1 MRLATGYRR
10 RKLVLCVPAKGGGDM
25 RNIIEELYYGNITPC
40 DRDIVRGGSYSHLLN
55 LLTRNEDDL
64 TQTMTQTQQETFEK
78 FKDCASELNDAN
90 ELTAFTIGFKLGMR
104 LALEAMISTSDV
116 TDPKLT

>member
-1 MRLATGYRR
+1 
-10 RKLVLCVPAKGGGDM
+10 M

-40 DRDIVRGGSYSHLLN
+40 DRDIVKGGAYSHLLH
-55 LLTRNEDDL
+55 LVTRNEDDL
-64 TQTMTQTQQETFEK
+64 TQTLTQAQQETFEK

-104 LALEAMISTSDV
+104 LALEAMISTSDI
-116 TDPKLT
+116 TDPKLN